1 MKKLFVGMI
10 AVCLIALVTVVFAA
24 PTDQTP
30 SVTAPA
36 RHQGYAG
43 FQLSKD
49 QVDKMREI
57 KTRYRQETR
66 DLRYELEQ
74 KQLEMRKLFTDPKTD
89 DATLLAK
96 AKELNAVELKLMD
109 KMAEMK
115 IERRKVFTPEQLQ
128 KLDRPRMGGRHGHHR
143 WN

>member
-1 MKKLFVGMI
+1 MKKLFVVMI
-10 AVCLIALVTVVFAA
+10 TVCFIALTTVVFAA

-30 SVTAPA
+30 SVVAPA

-43 FQLSKD
+43 LQLSKD
-49 QVDKMREI
+49 QIDKMHAI

-66 DLRYELEQ
+66 DMRYELEQ

-128 KLDRPRMGGRHGHHR
+128 KLDRPRMGGRHGHCR
-143 WN
+143 